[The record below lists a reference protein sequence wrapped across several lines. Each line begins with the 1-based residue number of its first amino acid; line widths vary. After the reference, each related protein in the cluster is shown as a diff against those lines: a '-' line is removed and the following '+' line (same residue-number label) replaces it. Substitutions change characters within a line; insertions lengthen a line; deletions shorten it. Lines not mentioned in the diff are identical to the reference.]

1 MRTIH
6 DEGKSIYLSRLFS
19 YSGTSLVLNVGLPF
33 RPEGI
38 YGEGVIS
45 AVDVHSNGTGEVPP
59 PRYPL
64 KKGWFLGGPG
74 GFPRAQLDY
83 STTSQEHVTNEN

>member
-1 MRTIH
+1 MMKTPKREQPNH
-6 DEGKSIYLSRLFS
+6 PPPQG
-19 YSGTSLVLNVGLPF
+19 GSLVLNAGLPF
-33 RPEGI
+33 RLEGI

-45 AVDVHSNGTGEVPP
+45 IVDARSNGTGEVPP

-64 KKGWFLGGPG
+64 KKGSFWGLPG

-83 STTSQEHVTNEN
+83 STTSKKRVTNGV

>member
-1 MRTIH
+1 MKAPKRAKT
-6 DEGKSIYLSRLFS
+6 EPSIS
-19 YSGTSLVLNVGLPF
+19 SGGSLVLNAGLPF

-45 AVDVHSNGTGEVPP
+45 IVDARSNGTGEVPP

>member
-1 MRTIH
+1 MKAPKRVKT
-6 DEGKSIYLSRLFS
+6 EPSES
-19 YSGTSLVLNVGLPF
+19 SGGSLVLNAGLPF
-33 RPEGI
+33 RLEGI

-45 AVDVHSNGTGEVPP
+45 IINARLNDAGDEPP

-74 GFPRAQLDY
+74 CFPRAQLDY
-83 STTSQEHVTNEN
+83 STTSKEHVTNEN

>member
-1 MRTIH
+1 MTH
-6 DEGKSIYLSRLFS
+6 DKRYPLSLYGTS
-19 YSGTSLVLNVGLPF
+19 SPEGTSLVLNAGLPF
-33 RPEGI
+33 RLEGI

-45 AVDVHSNGTGEVPP
+45 VINARSNGTGEVPP

-64 KKGWFLGGPG
+64 KKGLFSGGPG

-83 STTSQEHVTNEN
+83 STTLKEHVTNEN

>member
-1 MRTIH
+1 MKAPKRAKTEPFI
-6 DEGKSIYLSRLFS
+6 S
-19 YSGTSLVLNVGLPF
+19 SGGSLVLNAGLPF
-33 RPEGI
+33 RLEGI

-45 AVDVHSNGTGEVPP
+45 TFNARSNGTGEVPP

-64 KKGWFLGGPG
+64 KKGGFLGGPG

-83 STTSQEHVTNEN
+83 STTSKEHVTNEN